1 MLKTLALKLSEGF
14 TDQCREYQNRL
25 PPRELKANLQ
35 LRFVEQDTFLQ
46 NLGLPDKKGLYI

>member
-14 TDQCREYQNRL
+14 TDQCKEYQNRL